1 MCRPNFDLT
10 GKVAIVTGGSRGI
23 GFAIASCY
31 TGAGAKVVIANRRA
45 PDGEAAAQKIR
56 DAGGEA
62 IAISVDVQNPDSVR
76 EMVEKTVAR
85 YGRIDIMVNNA
96 GRAVVKSVLEHRLE
110 DWEKVMNTNLRG
122 AFLCSQAV
130 APYMIKQGK
139 GKIISTASTA
149 SVCGFPNRVSYV
161 VSKAGVLAL
170 TKALA
175 TEWAPYKINVN
186 AIAPSFTE
194 TEFTRAY
201 FEDENNLREALSK
214 TPLGRLAQPSDMTGL
229 ALFLASDASDYI
241 TGQTIFVDGG
251 WTAG

>member
-1 MCRPNFDLT
+1 MKPNFDLT

-31 TGAGAKVVIANRRA
+31 AAAGAQVVIANRKA
-45 PDGEAAAQKIR
+45 PEGEAAAERIR
-56 DAGGEA
+56 ADGGKA
-62 IAISVDVQNPDSVR
+62 VAVPLDVTNPDSVR
-76 EMVEKTVAR
+76 AMADETAER
-85 YGRIDIMVNNA
+85 FGQIDILVNNA
-96 GRAVVKSVLEHRLE
+96 GRAVVKSVLDHRLE

-122 AFLCSQAV
+122 PFLCSQAV
-130 APYMIKQGK
+130 VPYMIKQGK
-139 GKIISTASTA
+139 GKIINTASTA

-175 TEWAPYKINVN
+175 VEWAPYKINVN
-186 AIAPSFTE
+186 AIAPSFTA

-201 FEDENNLREALSK
+201 FEDENNLKEALQR
-214 TPLGRLAQPSDMTGL
+214 TPLGRIAQPTDMVGL
-229 ALFLASDASDYI
+229 ALFLASDASNYV

-251 WTAG
+251 WTAM